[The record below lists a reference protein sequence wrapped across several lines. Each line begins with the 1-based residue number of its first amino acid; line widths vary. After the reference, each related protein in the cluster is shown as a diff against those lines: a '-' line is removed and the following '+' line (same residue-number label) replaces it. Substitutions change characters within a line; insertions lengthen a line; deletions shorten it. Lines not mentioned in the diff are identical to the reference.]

1 MEEIIMRR
9 FKEIAIGLMTL
20 TIAISAL
27 MYICDIA
34 NQRSISE
41 EVTVGTVVSKN
52 IINASSGLLASTPMR
67 YQLKIEYQ
75 YEYKGKMYDGSRS
88 IDVDKDVYLSYNIG
102 DTFDV
107 GDPVPKDKEDERS
120 EETEA

>member
-1 MEEIIMRR
+1 MRR
-9 FKEIAIGLMTL
+9 FKEIAIGLMMII
-20 TIAISAL
+20 IATQAL
-27 MYICDIA
+27 VGLYDIA

-52 IINASSGLLASTPMR
+52 IINASSGMFTSTPMR

-75 YEYKGKMYDGSRS
+75 YEYKGKMHDGSRNV
-88 IDVDKDVYLSYNIG
+88 DVDKDVYLSYNIG

-107 GDPVPKDKEDERS
+107 GEPVPKGKEDERS

>member
-1 MEEIIMRR
+1 MSR
-9 FKEIAIGLMTL
+9 FKEIAIGLMMII
-20 TIAISAL
+20 IATQAL
-27 MYICDIA
+27 VGLYDIA

-88 IDVDKDVYLSYNIG
+88 VDVDKDVYLSYNIG

-107 GDPVPKDKEDERS
+107 GNPVAKDNEDERS
-120 EETEA
+120 ED